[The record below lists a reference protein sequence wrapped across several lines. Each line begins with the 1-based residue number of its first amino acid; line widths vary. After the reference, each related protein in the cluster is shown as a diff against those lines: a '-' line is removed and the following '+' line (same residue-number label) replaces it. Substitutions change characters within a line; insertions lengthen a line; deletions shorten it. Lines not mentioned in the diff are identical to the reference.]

1 MNDLSRYKEIY
12 DELIKINNIN
22 DLIELFREYGYIQG
36 DSNIN
41 EFVALKYKDI
51 VLLLKSD
58 LEKYLIRD
66 ILYIFSFLLYEI
78 EYEKKDKLNIRKIIK
93 YITILY
99 SNDYEIKKFMRVYGN
114 EIQFSDYAF
123 LLSECLRRMTFNV
136 NIYNLIKDNINNF
149 IINR

>member
-1 MNDLSRYKEIY
+1 MNDLAAYNKII
-12 DELIKINNIN
+12 DELKQINNIN
-22 DLIELFREYGYIQG
+22 DLIELFRKYGYIKY

-66 ILYIFSFLLYEI
+66 ILYIFSFLLYDEH
-78 EYEKKDKLNIRKIIK
+78 EKVVNFNIKKIIK
-93 YITILY
+93 YIVRLY
-99 SNDYEIKKFMRVYGN
+99 SCEI
-114 EIQFSDYAF
+114 EINRFLRIYHAEVQFSDF
-123 LLSECLRRMTFNV
+123 ILLSEYLRRMVFNI
-136 NIYNLIKDNINNF
+136 NILNLIKANINNF

>member
-12 DELIKINNIN
+12 DELIKINDIN
-22 DLIELFREYGYIQG
+22 DLIELFRKYGYIQG
-36 DSNIN
+36 NSNIN

-66 ILYIFSFLLYEI
+66 ILYIFSFLLYDE
-78 EYEKKDKLNIRKIIK
+78 EYEKVVNFNIRKIIK
-93 YITILY
+93 YIVRLY
-99 SNDYEIKKFMRVYGN
+99 SCESEINKFFKKYDIEV
-114 EIQFSDYAF
+114 QFSEF
-123 LLSECLRRMTFNV
+123 VLLSEYLRRMTY
-136 NIYNLIKDNINNF
+136 NISILNLIKDNINNF

>member
-1 MNDLSRYKEIY
+1 MNDLAAYNKII
-12 DELIKINNIN
+12 DELKQINNIN
-22 DLIELFREYGYIQG
+22 DLIELFRKYGYIKY

-66 ILYIFSFLLYEI
+66 ILYIFSFLLYNE
-78 EYEKKDKLNIRKIIK
+78 EHEKVVNFNIRKIIK
-93 YITILY
+93 YIVRLY
-99 SNDYEIKKFMRVYGN
+99 SNETEINRFLRIYHDEV
-114 EIQFSDYAF
+114 QFSEF
-123 LLSECLRRMTFNV
+123 VLLSEYLRRMV
-136 NIYNLIKDNINNF
+136 YNINILNLIKDNINNF